1 MDWEYRP
8 RIASL
13 REGKQLTQLEL
24 AQQVGV
30 TETTI
35 ANWEKGRSGVEWLD
49 RLIRLC
55 AALECTPEDLLSY
68 IPRISEGDESFS
80 AMVRLIEDSHQDSQ
94 LASSEEED
102 NISSQ
107 LIQEITENG
116 GTFSQI
122 VKLIEVG
129 QQAQAKQLSMKAI
142 LSPMKSSARIKVRKS
157 TPSKS

>member
-68 IPRISEGDESFS
+68 VPLIPEGDEPFS
-80 AMVRLIEDSHQDSQ
+80 TMVRLIKNSEKEEDS
-94 LASSEEED
+94 
-102 NISSQ
+102 ISPQ
-107 LIQEITENG
+107 MIQEIEENG
-116 GTFSQI
+116 ATYSQI
-122 VKLIEVG
+122 KKLAEAG
-129 QQAQAKQLSMKAI
+129 KQAQAKQLSMETI